1 MMWFLLVVLVAAV
14 VVIGI
19 VVMEKRRTE
28 ELRRRFGPEYE
39 RAVEQHGARR
49 AAESDLRRR
58 LERRRSAE
66 VRDLS
71 PKVRERLC
79 ARWRVVQTGFVDDP
93 QASVAEAARLVE
105 QAMAERGYLGDG
117 GGERGHLGDR
127 SEVPGGGDR
136 SVVRRDSDDD
146 GRVAAI
152 DDDRAG
158 AIDDGDRVPGRDRSL
173 DDGAL
178 GRDRSP
184 DGDRADRSDSDRYE
198 LVAVDHPV
206 LVERFRSAP
215 RVGTGAEGVGD
226 APALSADD
234 LRVLFLQHNEL
245 FEALVGGSGTLRSTH
260 SEEVRS

>member
-1 MMWFLLVVLVAAV
+1 MWFLLVVLVAAV
-14 VVIGI
+14 VAIGI
-19 VVMEKRRTE
+19 VVMDKRRTD

-105 QAMAERGYLGDG
+105 QAMTARGYLADG
-117 GGERGHLGDR
+117 SDTDR
-127 SEVPGGGDR
+127 YE
-136 SVVRRDSDDD
+136 
-146 GRVAAI
+146 
-152 DDDRAG
+152 
-158 AIDDGDRVPGRDRSL
+158 L
-173 DDGAL
+173 DT
-178 GRDRSP
+178 
-184 DGDRADRSDSDRYE
+184 DRYE

-206 LVERFRSAP
+206 MVDRFRSAP
-215 RVGTGAEGVGD
+215 RVGTGSDGLGD
-226 APALSADD
+226 APALSADE
-234 LRVLFLQHNEL
+234 LRALFLQHNEL
-245 FEALVGGSGTLRSTH
+245 FEALVGDSGTLRSARP
-260 SEEVRS
+260 EEVRS